1 MKKQFRHLL
10 LFITATLCC
19 LPLTLAA
26 QTGVTAT
33 WALDKG
39 QESPTTAVLSQ
50 DGLTSTTGMTLGS
63 GLKATAPQSIDNM
76 SFYKLQPL
84 TSNVGEPNESNAVT
98 FSVTP
103 KKGLT
108 FTPTKLA
115 LKAARFG
122 TNGGQMTITASA
134 GGNTLTLAENVKPNR
149 NNDNANGHFSDWSY
163 DISGLVTT
171 GEPVYIKVHIFGLP
185 GNKQYGI
192 RDVVLTGN
200 FSGTIINVPSYTL
213 TATTTDAAAGN
224 ITVTPTAD
232 RYDEG
237 TSVTLT
243 ASENF
248 GYHFAAWIDAKGKEV
263 STANPYTFHMSAN
276 TTLTA
281 AYIHNNTHP
290 LILTLTEG
298 ARKNLVSI
306 DPEGHLIDSV
316 PYYEEGTDVKLTAHD
331 NPLLTFVGWEDKS
344 TNPERL
350 IKMDSEKQLTADF
363 SATDYI
369 VGWDLYNDQPGS
381 ERAADYKSDSE
392 NAGLLSLR
400 NEAGNTTSWLTLGA
414 QKGMQNGKYGARI
427 WKMLAD
433 KWYFEISF
441 STKGY
446 SNIKVANALGDDYN
460 AYSTMIEQYSVD
472 GTNYTDV
479 GRFSLP
485 NRGWDAQTFE
495 LPAEANDRERV
506 YVRWIPDYTSA
517 LTGVTSD
524 YDGTSIAE
532 IFITADAQ
540 TVSDTTPPRLMTAN
554 PANKATG
561 VSASGS
567 IVLTFDKKI
576 AVTDNAVATLGS
588 EKLTPTVSGKTVLFK
603 YSGLKYATN
612 YTFNLPTGTITDRN
626 GNAFGGITLTFTTME
641 RHRPEPRLYDAVV
654 AQDGTGDY
662 TSIQAAIDNAPAGRT
677 RPWLIFVKKGN
688 YTGHH
693 EIPVEKPY
701 IHLIGQERNLVNISD
716 SRLSGGDNAYNVAAG
731 CTFNAKASN
740 LYFEGINFINSWG
753 YEKKAGPQALALYTE
768 GDRVVL
774 NKCGLLSYQD
784 TWLTPTKANLRQYCK
799 ACWIEGAVDFIYG
812 QGNIYFDRD
821 TLNIVRRDGGYIV
834 APNHAPSTT
843 WGYVF
848 MNNVI
853 TAPGTPQETSVWLG
867 RPWHDRPK
875 TVFINTRA
883 EVSIPATGWY
893 PTMGGLPALWAEYNT
908 MDGKGNPI
916 DLSHRITEYYYT
928 DTGGN
933 RVTGQS
939 ATAVLTA
946 QQAAEYT
953 VKNVLGGDDGW
964 QPELLTEPCVTPK
977 ALLEDGK
984 LKWNAVDY
992 AICYVI
998 SQGNEVIGFT
1008 TETSMDVAAR
1018 MGDKDKKLFRVQAV
1032 NEYGALS
1039 EPAVAS
1045 VTNGIGNLRETLNS
1059 PDSAKWY
1066 DLQGRHIAPPTCPG
1080 VYIRQGKKMVVR

>member
-1 MKKQFRHLL
+1 M
-10 LFITATLCC
+10 
-19 LPLTLAA
+19 
-26 QTGVTAT
+26 
-33 WALDKG
+33 
-39 QESPTTAVLSQ
+39 
-50 DGLTSTTGMTLGS
+50 
-63 GLKATAPQSIDNM
+63 
-76 SFYKLQPL
+76 
-84 TSNVGEPNESNAVT
+84 
-98 FSVTP
+98 
-103 KKGLT
+103 
-108 FTPTKLA
+108 
-115 LKAARFG
+115 
-122 TNGGQMTITASA
+122 
-134 GGNTLTLAENVKPNR
+134 
-149 NNDNANGHFSDWSY
+149 
-163 DISGLVTT
+163 
-171 GEPVYIKVHIFGLP
+171 
-185 GNKQYGI
+185 
-192 RDVVLTGN
+192 
-200 FSGTIINVPSYTL
+200 
-213 TATTTDAAAGN
+213 
-224 ITVTPTAD
+224 
-232 RYDEG
+232 
-237 TSVTLT
+237 
-243 ASENF
+243 
-248 GYHFAAWIDAKGKEV
+248 
-263 STANPYTFHMSAN
+263 
-276 TTLTA
+276 
-281 AYIHNNTHP
+281 
-290 LILTLTEG
+290 
-298 ARKNLVSI
+298 
-306 DPEGHLIDSV
+306 
-316 PYYEEGTDVKLTAHD
+316 
-331 NPLLTFVGWEDKS
+331 
-344 TNPERL
+344 
-350 IKMDSEKQLTADF
+350 
-363 SATDYI
+363 
-369 VGWDLYNDQPGS
+369 
-381 ERAADYKSDSE
+381 
-392 NAGLLSLR
+392 
-400 NEAGNTTSWLTLGA
+400 
-414 QKGMQNGKYGARI
+414 
-427 WKMLAD
+427 
-433 KWYFEISF
+433 
-441 STKGY
+441 
-446 SNIKVANALGDDYN
+446 
-460 AYSTMIEQYSVD
+460 
-472 GTNYTDV
+472 
-479 GRFSLP
+479 
-485 NRGWDAQTFE
+485 
-495 LPAEANDRERV
+495 
-506 YVRWIPDYTSA
+506 
-517 LTGVTSD
+517 
-524 YDGTSIAE
+524 
-532 IFITADAQ
+532 
-540 TVSDTTPPRLMTAN
+540 
-554 PANKATG
+554 
-561 VSASGS
+561 
-567 IVLTFDKKI
+567 
-576 AVTDNAVATLGS
+576 
-588 EKLTPTVSGKTVLFK
+588 
-603 YSGLKYATN
+603 
-612 YTFNLPTGTITDRN
+612 
-626 GNAFGGITLTFTTME
+626 
-641 RHRPEPRLYDAVV
+641 
-654 AQDGTGDY
+654 
-662 TSIQAAIDNAPAGRT
+662 
-677 RPWLIFVKKGN
+677 
-688 YTGHH
+688 
-693 EIPVEKPY
+693 
-701 IHLIGQERNLVNISD
+701 NISD

-1008 TETSMDVAAR
+1008 TETSLDVAAR

-1045 VTNGIGNLRETLNS
+1045 VTNGISNLRETLNS